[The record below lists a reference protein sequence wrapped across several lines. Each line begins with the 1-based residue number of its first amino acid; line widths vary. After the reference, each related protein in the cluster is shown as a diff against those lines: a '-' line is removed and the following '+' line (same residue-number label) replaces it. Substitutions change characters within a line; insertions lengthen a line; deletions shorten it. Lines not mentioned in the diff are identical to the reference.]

1 MGSIMSKIADEE
13 REAER
18 VLAARSEQTNRRVL
32 AAREGGNVLRCHTVP
47 HHGQYSVG
55 KHSYDALSLL
65 LLLHPN
71 PSMNLVKATLWHDC
85 AERFVGD
92 MPAPAKWLNQRLG
105 EEYELAE
112 REAQK
117 ASGLELPELTE
128 DEQNWLTAVDRVE
141 LLLWAEEQAALGNRH
156 IQGLVTASWGWL
168 AQNSAKVP
176 VEVRDFVEGF
186 VWHRLDNDP
195 RKSA

>member
-1 MGSIMSKIADEE
+1 MESTDKIA
-13 REAER
+13 
-18 VLAARSEQTNRRVL
+18 EQINRRVL

-92 MPAPAKWLNQRLG
+92 MPAPAKWLLVLSMLLGRL
-105 EEYELAE
+105 EIFTVLIVLRPAI
-112 REAQK
+112 
-117 ASGLELPELTE
+117 
-128 DEQNWLTAVDRVE
+128 W
-141 LLLWAEEQAALGNRH
+141 
-156 IQGLVTASWGWL
+156 
-168 AQNSAKVP
+168 
-176 VEVRDFVEGF
+176 
-186 VWHRLDNDP
+186 
-195 RKSA
+195 RK

>member
-1 MGSIMSKIADEE
+1 MGSITSKIADEE
-13 REAER
+13 REAAQ
-18 VLAARSEQTNRRVL
+18 AAQYQASKINRRVL

-156 IQGLVTASWGWL
+156 IQGLMAASWGWL

>member
-1 MGSIMSKIADEE
+1 MESTDKIA
-13 REAER
+13 
-18 VLAARSEQTNRRVL
+18 EQINRRVL

-92 MPAPAKWLNQRLG
+92 MPAPAKWFNQALG
-105 EEYELAE
+105 EEYEKAE
-112 REAQK
+112 REAQV
-117 ASGLELPELTE
+117 ASGLALPELAE
-128 DEQNWLTAVDRVE
+128 EEQNWLTAVDRVE
-141 LLLWAEEQAALGNRH
+141 LLLWAEEQSALGNRH
-156 IQGLVTASWGWL
+156 TQGLVNTSWGWL
-168 AQNSAKVP
+168 AQNAAKVP
-176 VEVRDFVEGF
+176 QEVRDFVEGF
-186 VWHRLDNDP
+186 VWCRLDNDP
-195 RKSA
+195 RN